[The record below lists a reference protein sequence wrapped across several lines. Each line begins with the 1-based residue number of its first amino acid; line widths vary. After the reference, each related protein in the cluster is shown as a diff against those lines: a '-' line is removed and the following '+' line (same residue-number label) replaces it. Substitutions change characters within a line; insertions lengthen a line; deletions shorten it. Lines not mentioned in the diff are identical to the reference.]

1 MEEEVMFKR
10 VVVLVVVFTL
20 AFAIVGCASS
30 TETDNGDTVK
40 SGGTVTVG
48 SKIDTEG
55 GVLGQIMVAMLEDNG
70 FTVVDKT
77 KTGTTE
83 VVRKALL
90 AGEIDMYPEYTGTA
104 LTQFFTGTTID
115 PGVSKDAQAAF
126 DAVKKLDAEQND
138 IVWLERAPANN
149 TWAIAIP
156 EALSTSENIK
166 TLEDWASYI
175 NKGGAV
181 KLVASQEFVDRTED
195 GVPAIEAAYGF
206 KLKADQL
213 IVLSGGD
220 TAQTEA
226 AAAQGTNGANA
237 AMAYGTD
244 GSLSALGLVTL
255 GDPKSIWPVYEAA
268 PLVRG
273 DVMTEYPE
281 IATILD
287 PVFQGLT
294 IETLQE
300 LNGKVAVDGADP
312 KTVARDYLQSK
323 GLIK

>member
-1 MEEEVMFKR
+1 MVKR
-10 VVVLVVVFTL
+10 LFALALVVAL
-20 AFAIVGCASS
+20 AFAVVGCTGGGSG
-30 TETDNGDTVK
+30 TTT
-40 SGGTVTVG
+40 GGTTAPKGPVTVG

-55 GVLGQIMVAMLEDNG
+55 GVLGQIMIAMLENND

-90 AGEIDMYPEYTGTA
+90 AGEIDMYAEYTGTA
-104 LTQFFTGTTID
+104 LTQFFPGTTID
-115 PGVSKDAQAAF
+115 PGVSKDAQASY
-126 DAVKKLDAEQND
+126 DTVKKLDAEKNNID
-138 IVWLERAPANN
+138 WLQPSPANN

-156 EALSTSENIK
+156 K
-166 TLEDWASYI
+166 TLSDTQNLKTLADWAAYI

-181 KLVASQEFVDRTED
+181 KLVASQEFVDRTQD
-195 GVPAIEAAYGF
+195 GVPAIEKAYGF
-206 KLKADQL
+206 KLKAEQL

-244 GSLSALGLVTL
+244 GNLSALGLVVL
-255 GDPKSIWPVYEAA
+255 ADPKSIWPVYQPA
-268 PLVRG
+268 PTVRG
-273 DVMTEYPE
+273 EIMKKYPE

-287 PVFQGLT
+287 PVFSGLT
-294 IETLQE
+294 LEALQQ
-300 LNGKVAVDGADP
+300 LNGKVVVDGADP
-312 KTVARDYLQSK
+312 KTVANDYLKTK
-323 GLIK
+323 GFIK

>member
-1 MEEEVMFKR
+1 MLFKR
-10 VVVLVVVFTL
+10 ALVFVLVGAL
-20 AFAIVGCASS
+20 ALAVTGCGTSG
-30 TETDNGDTVK
+30 TTDTGDTTAPK
-40 SGGTVTVG
+40 GPVTVG

-55 GVLGQIMVAMLEDNG
+55 GVLGQIMIAMLEENG
-70 FTVVDKT
+70 FTVIDKT

-90 AGEIDMYPEYTGTA
+90 AGEIDIYAEYTGTA

-115 PGVSKDAQAAF
+115 PGVSKDAQTSYEM
-126 DAVKKLDAEQND
+126 VKDLDATQNS
-138 IVWLERAPANN
+138 IEWLERAPANN

-156 EALSTSENIK
+156 KALSDAESIK
-166 TLEDWASYI
+166 TLEDWAAYI

-181 KLVASQEFVDRTED
+181 KLVASQEFVDRKED

-206 KLKADQL
+206 KMKADQL
-213 IVLSGGD
+213 IILSGGD

-244 GSLSALGLVTL
+244 GNLSALDLVVL
-255 GDPKSIWPVYEAA
+255 GDPKSIWPVYEPA
-268 PLVRG
+268 PTVRAE
-273 DVMTEYPE
+273 VLTKYPE

-287 PVFQGLT
+287 PVFRGLT
-294 IETLQE
+294 LESLQAM
-300 LNGKVAVDGADP
+300 NGTVAVDGADP
-312 KTVARDYLQSK
+312 KTVARDYLKAK
-323 GLIK
+323 GFIK

>member
-1 MEEEVMFKR
+1 MRFKR
-10 VVVLVVVFTL
+10 MLVFTL
-20 AFAIVGCASS
+20 VAALAFAVVGC
-30 TETDNGDTVK
+30 G
-40 SGGTVTVG
+40 SGGTTDTGGTTTPKGPVTVG

-55 GVLGQIMVAMLEDNG
+55 GVLGQVMIAMLEEHG

-90 AGEIDMYPEYTGTA
+90 AGEIDMYAEYTGTA
-104 LTQFFTGTTID
+104 LTQFFTGTEID
-115 PGVSKDAQAAF
+115 PAVSKDAQTSYEM
-126 DAVKKLDAEQND
+126 VKDLDSTQND
-138 IVWLERAPANN
+138 VVWLQRAPANN

-156 EALSTSENIK
+156 QALSDAENIK
-166 TLEDWASYI
+166 TLEDWAAYI

-181 KLVASQEFVDRTED
+181 KLVASQEFVDRKED

-206 KLKADQL
+206 KMKADQL
-213 IVLSGGD
+213 IILSGGD

-244 GSLSALGLVTL
+244 GNLSALGLVVL
-255 GDPKSIWPVYEAA
+255 RDPKSIWPVYEPA
-268 PLVRG
+268 PTVRG
-273 DVMTEYPE
+273 EVMTKYPE
-281 IATILD
+281 IASILD
-287 PVFQGLT
+287 PVFSGLT
-294 IETLQE
+294 LQALQE

-312 KTVARDYLQSK
+312 KTVARDYLKSK
-323 GLIK
+323 GFIK

>member
-1 MEEEVMFKR
+1 MIKR
-10 VVVLVVVFTL
+10 LFALALVVAL
-20 AFAIVGCASS
+20 AFAVVGCTGGGSG
-30 TETDNGDTVK
+30 TTT
-40 SGGTVTVG
+40 GGTTAPKGSVTVG

-55 GVLGQIMVAMLEDNG
+55 GVLGQIMIAALENNG

-90 AGEIDMYPEYTGTA
+90 AGEIDMYAEYTGTA
-104 LTQFFTGTTID
+104 LTQFFPGTTID
-115 PGVSKDAQAAF
+115 PGVSKDAQASY
-126 DAVKKLDAEQND
+126 DTVKKLDAENNN
-138 IVWLERAPANN
+138 VEWLEPSPANN

-156 EALSTSENIK
+156 K
-166 TLEDWASYI
+166 TLSDSQNLKTLADWAAYI

-181 KLVASQEFVDRTED
+181 KLVASQEFVDRTQD
-195 GVPAIEAAYGF
+195 GVPAIEKAYGF

-244 GSLSALGLVTL
+244 GNLSALGLVVL
-255 GDPKSIWPVYEAA
+255 GDPKSIWPVYQPA
-268 PLVRG
+268 PTVRG
-273 DVMTEYPE
+273 EVMKKYPE

-287 PVFQGLT
+287 PVFSGLT
-294 IETLQE
+294 LETLQQ

-312 KTVARDYLQSK
+312 KTVAHDYLKTK
-323 GLIK
+323 GFIK